1 MSTDQT
7 STVVVTDEVFTFGLK
22 SWSRGQKSQAASA
35 ICSGGVSAVIGSSDL
50 DGLTLVSGGAS
61 GNQLS
66 CSLPFEAERP
76 IVEPAW
82 QAQPQVCDD
91 GAGSSLIDLQRSPV
105 IRTDDTIAG
114 FLRFA
119 GLSASCAQTVGRS
132 PVLRGSGGFFSCSP
146 WIKPKSTTGSPSP
159 KAWRPRAARKVGFT
173 FALVPLPM
181 ASQTQ
186 CPTCRS

>member
-1 MSTDQT
+1 M
-7 STVVVTDEVFTFGLK
+7 G
-22 SWSRGQKSQAASA
+22 
-35 ICSGGVSAVIGSSDL
+35 
-50 DGLTLVSGGAS
+50 
-61 GNQLS
+61 
-66 CSLPFEAERP
+66 
-76 IVEPAW
+76 PAW

-146 WIKPKSTTGSPSP
+146 WIKPKSTTGKPSP
-159 KAWRPRAARKVGFT
+159 KAWKPRATPRAGFT

-181 ASQTQ
+181 GSQTQ
-186 CPTCRS
+186 CPTSQSSWEAVLPDSHLSEGLKLVSNDVPRGSKRR